1 MSFTDL
7 KREQIKKYLLRK
19 ISVDDP
25 DLIAKT
31 MDAFGI
37 SVTTVKR
44 YLREGLELGIIE
56 ISDEK
61 ACKYRLKAEEF
72 SISLPIDNDIM
83 SEDIIFSEH
92 IAPMLY
98 RCNDKAKRIWQY
110 ACPEIINNA
119 LEHSGGSKLYIH
131 VVSDTLNTSVI
142 ISDNGLGTFTT
153 ILEYMR
159 GHGWKNPRI
168 EEALVELYKGKLT
181 RDREHHSGEGIFFS
195 SKMLDRFILWSDSLI
210 YQSGCLAE
218 QSVIQSHLAAY
229 ASRISEQSTTVIMQ
243 LENETDRDNTE
254 IFSKYSDIDEGFIRT
269 IIPVREAC
277 ITSDPVA
284 RSQARR
290 ICSRLD
296 EFKEVILDFINV
308 DFMGQG
314 FADELFRVYALA
326 HPEVT
331 LSPINMLPGVGRMI
345 KHISRGE
352 IAPNIRLQIQ

>member
-1 MSFTDL
+1 MSFTEQ

-25 DLIAKT
+25 DLIKKT
-31 MDAFGI
+31 MDAFGV

-44 YLREGLELGIIE
+44 YLHEGLELGVIE
-56 ISDEK
+56 SSDER
-61 ACKYRLKAEEF
+61 ACKYRLKTEDF
-72 SISLPIDNDIM
+72 RISLSINQNNNREDN
-83 SEDIIFSEH
+83 IFITH
-92 IAPMLY
+92 ISPMLY
-98 RCNDKAKRIWQY
+98 RCNDRAKRIWQY

-119 LEHSGGSKLYIH
+119 LEHSQGSELNIH
-131 VVSDTLNTSVI
+131 VISDTLNTSVI
-142 ISDNGLGTFTT
+142 ISDNGRGAFNTL
-153 ILEYMR
+153 LEYMR

-168 EEALVELYKGKLT
+168 EEALVELYKGKIT

-195 SKMLDRFILWSDSLI
+195 SKMVDRFILWSDSLI
-210 YQSGCLAE
+210 YQTGCFAE
-218 QSVIQSHLAAY
+218 QSVIESHLAMY
-229 ASRISEQSTTVIMQ
+229 ASRLSGHSTTVIMQ

-254 IFSKYSDIDEGFIRT
+254 VFSLYSDVDEGFIRT
-269 IIPVREAC
+269 KIPVREAC

-290 ICSRLD
+290 ICCRLD

-308 DFMGQG
+308 EFMGQG
-314 FADELFRVYALA
+314 FADELFRVYAGA

-345 KHISRGE
+345 KHVSRGE
-352 IAPNIRLQIQ
+352 IASNVNLEL